1 MQPRTPEEPHA
12 ALLFHALAIYSW
24 GMSIIVTANQK
35 GGVGKTAIA
44 VHLAHGLSKE
54 LGSKVLVV
62 DADPAASVY
71 KHFRRREIGDPP
83 YTLAG
88 GAQPDIHARLPQLL
102 QAGGFDHCIVD
113 CPAGASNITR
123 SALRIADLVIVP
135 VQPSFCDFD
144 SAEELLPILHD
155 ISEVRK
161 DLQVMVVISRK
172 LPGNN
177 AYSKEARS
185 AAAAV
190 FQMEGVNVMVARQ
203 EISNRA
209 EMVRAYTDGK
219 TIFEYGK
226 CGVSCGE
233 FNRLTEEVAACLHA
247 VTA

>member
-1 MQPRTPEEPHA
+1 MQPRRPEEPHA
-12 ALLFHALAIYSW
+12 ALLFHAPALYSES
-24 GMSIIVTANQK
+24 MSIIVTANQK

-44 VHLAHGLSKE
+44 VHLAHGLLRE
-54 LGSKVLVV
+54 LGGKMLVV
-62 DADPAASVY
+62 DADPGASVY

-83 YTLAG
+83 YVLAG
-88 GAQPDIHARLPQLL
+88 GAQPDIHSRLPALL
-102 QAGGFDHCIVD
+102 KAGGFDHCIVD
-113 CPAGASNITR
+113 CPAGASNVTR

-144 SAEELLPILHD
+144 AAEELLPILQD

-161 DLQVMVVISRK
+161 ELQVMVIISRK

-177 AYSKEARS
+177 AYSKEART

-190 FQMEGVNVMVARQ
+190 FQVEGVNVTVARQ

-226 CGVSCGE
+226 CGVSCME
-233 FNRLTEEVAACLHA
+233 FNRLTEEVAACLNA